1 MRVCVSALLLVCLQD
16 LEYDNL
22 NNPVNFINKYIVL
35 PKNFSSEDTLSFIL
49 DKDELD
55 EGEGQGS
62 GFRSMHAQ
70 FGLNG
75 RRHAA
80 YLCCSLSSRPA
91 KHGTPGPN

>member
-1 MRVCVSALLLVCLQD
+1 VCLLLLPPASAVTPQD

-55 EGEGQGS
+55 EGEW
-62 GFRSMHAQ
+62 
-70 FGLNG
+70 
-75 RRHAA
+75 
-80 YLCCSLSSRPA
+80 LCGCV
-91 KHGTPGPN
+91 